1 MYIVLCCHRKKCV
14 IWSQFKTLCNACYN
28 SYFPMIYYTKIFF
41 FYLRLDFKNHFRSC
55 FKLFLWV
62 LLFCFPL
69 PIGPKS
75 FSSNYFRGKNRGQ
88 SESVPYFFSFFVLL
102 MQSQLPLCLKEWKN
116 ATFEDLFF
124 VIWKRIAF

>member
-88 SESVPYFFSFFVLL
+88 SESVPYFFHFLFFWCNHSSLCVWKSGKMLL
-102 MQSQLPLCLKEWKN
+102 LK
-116 ATFEDLFF
+116 TFFF